1 MFNTFKTIKNH
12 NDVIRLAKGEEL
24 LSIPF
29 TDREKGLIETLDIKP
44 YPHKPSIERIGDY
57 ILTMLHNEYYHE
69 AIQIMGDNEIGPIE
83 LSYFVSENPKWSKQ
97 ERCDNYF
104 WIDITK
110 DYYKQWA

>member
-12 NDVIRLAKGEEL
+12 NDVIRLATGEEM

-44 YPHKPSIERIGDY
+44 YPYNPSIERIGDY
-57 ILTMLHNEYYHE
+57 ILTMLHNEYYHD
-69 AIQIMGDNEIGPIE
+69 AIQIMGDNAIE
-83 LSYFVSENPKWSKQ
+83 PLDLSYFVSENHKWK
-97 ERCDNYF
+97 EKCDNYF

-110 DYYKQWA
+110 DYYKRWAY